1 MKPELK
7 KSAYWAF
14 GIALHAILIS
24 AAAGSVH
31 AEPRNCRELY
41 GAIKSVAM
49 YCGFSC
55 EQDELAPLQ
64 ASYEAQCMVSVV
76 PASAFGFDS
85 SPEPSALLPTCGEQ
99 RARYAAL
106 PELGVRKDQPLL
118 KDMQGIGTLQRPPG
132 GHRLDQDRPGA
143 AAGRSHP

>member
-1 MKPELK
+1 MKNELK
-7 KSAYWAF
+7 NPAYWAF

-64 ASYEAQCMVSVV
+64 ASYEAQCIVSVV

-99 RARYAAL
+99 RARRAEDDNIFETGKWRTMRAAIL
-106 PELGVRKDQPLL
+106 EAASTLRKDP
-118 KDMQGIGTLQRPPG
+118 
-132 GHRLDQDRPGA
+132 
-143 AAGRSHP
+143 